1 MTKKNSLKMKKYQVF
16 VSSTYE
22 DLKEERKEVI
32 QALLELDCIPV
43 GMELFPATD
52 DDQWTLIKELIE
64 DCDYYILIIGGRYG
78 SLNKDGISYT
88 QMEYEFASS
97 TGVPCI
103 SFLHK
108 SPEKIIVGK
117 TDKDANKEQLLVEF
131 RKLASKKMVKYWESP
146 EQLGS
151 VVSRSLIKLIRT
163 KPRIGWVKADK
174 ISSSESTLEILRLK
188 EKIQELENK
197 LKTNLNAEVEELSQG
212 EETYNISFN
221 YKKTQNVN
229 YKRDSIEVTWNELF
243 AKTCTILIN
252 EATENEYMGKVNS
265 FMLHTVRK
273 KDSTISK
280 VIVITDNFMSILIQ
294 FKALGLI
301 EQSIKNRSVKDLN
314 TYWKLTK
321 KGDDLIT
328 KLRAIKKTV
337 ANK

>member
-1 MTKKNSLKMKKYQVF
+1 MKKYQVF

-52 DDQWTLIKELIE
+52 DEQWTLIKELIE

-88 QMEYEFASS
+88 QMEYEYATS

-108 SPEKIIVGK
+108 SPEKIIVSK
-117 TDKDANKEQLLVEF
+117 TDKDSTKEELLNEF
-131 RKLASKKMVKYWESP
+131 RKLASKKMVKYWETP

-151 VVSRSLIKLIRT
+151 VVSRSLIKLIKT
-163 KPRIGWVKADK
+163 KPRTGWVKADK

-197 LKTNLNAEVEELSQG
+197 LNTNLNAEVEELSQG
-212 EETYNISFN
+212 EDKFNISFH

-229 YKRDSIEVTWNELF
+229 YKKDSIEVTWNQLF
-243 AKTCTILIN
+243 AKTCTIFID
-252 EATENEYMGKVNS
+252 EAKEVDYKERINS
-265 FMLHTVRK
+265 FIKHLIQK
-273 KDSTISK
+273 NDSNISK
-280 VIVITDNFMSILIQ
+280 VLIIIDDFMSILIQ

-301 EQSIKNRSVKDLN
+301 EQSIRNRSVKDLN

-337 ANK
+337 ANTVQIS